1 MIIISILFI
10 VGVTALCIFITS
22 FPIIILLLFLSRNA
36 KRLHDMNIDTI
47 NHIGKHVKS
56 VKEAKSNSANAETPE
71 PPESFEE
78 LVTKH
83 NISDKEILN
92 YTIKKYGRGVKK

>member
-1 MIIISILFI
+1 MIAISILFMI
-10 VGVTALCIFITS
+10 GIMALCIFITS
-22 FPIIILLLFLSRNA
+22 FPVIILLIFLSRNA

-56 VKEAKSNSANAETPE
+56 VKEAKSNSTESE
-71 PPESFEE
+71 SSESFEE

>member
-1 MIIISILFI
+1 MILISILFMI
-10 VGVTALCIFITS
+10 GITALCIFITS

-56 VKEAKSNSANAETPE
+56 VKEAKSNSTDSTE
-71 PPESFEE
+71 PESFEE

-92 YTIKKYGRGVKK
+92 YTIKKYGKGVKK

>member
-1 MIIISILFI
+1 MIIISILFM
-10 VGVTALCIFITS
+10 VGITALCIFITS
-22 FPIIILLLFLSRNA
+22 FPVIILLIFLSRNA

-56 VKEAKSNSANAETPE
+56 VKEAKSNSTESE
-71 PPESFEE
+71 SSESFEE

>member
-10 VGVTALCIFITS
+10 AGITALCIFITS
-22 FPIIILLLFLSRNA
+22 FPVIILLIFLSRNA

-56 VKEAKSNSANAETPE
+56 VKEAKSNSTEPE
-71 PPESFEE
+71 SPESFES
-78 LVTKH
+78 LVSSH

-92 YTIKKYGRGVKK
+92 YTIKKYGKGVKK

>member
-1 MIIISILFI
+1 MIIISILFM
-10 VGVTALCIFITS
+10 VGITALCIFITS
-22 FPIIILLLFLSRNA
+22 FPVIILLIFLSRNA
-36 KRLHDMNIDTI
+36 KRFHDMNIDTI

-56 VKEAKSNSANAETPE
+56 VKEAKSNSTE
-71 PPESFEE
+71 PESSESFDK